1 MKDHDNR
8 YCDIAC
14 GEQTTA
20 QINAQI
26 IGMAKDKDAALIML
40 FGDEASV
47 KRLNNTMDD
56 FDKIFGKPKKVK
68 K

>member
-1 MKDHDNR
+1 MNDSYKRSYNCAD
-8 YCDIAC
+8 A
-14 GEQTTA
+14 EPTTA

-47 KRLNNTMDD
+47 KRLNQTMAN
-56 FDKIFGKPKKVK
+56 FDKMFGKPKQVK